1 MPELF
6 LTKSTAE
13 VDATTEVP
21 VAVDILRP
29 RGIDTRR
36 CIVSIGISEGIALD
50 ITIQADVQLLVC
62 AVLTTA
68 IAGIKGP
75 IGHRFQI
82 RITQTDVQRIGRRL
96 DIHQLTDARH
106 VMIALCIGA
115 DGFVPVVERVLEVEI
130 HLWQVVVL
138 LHGSL
143 HLVVFVGHVVATER
157 LREVTMDEDVTALF
171 LFTVT

>member
-75 IGHRFQI
+75 S
-82 RITQTDVQRIGRRL
+82 
-96 DIHQLTDARH
+96 
-106 VMIALCIGA
+106 
-115 DGFVPVVERVLEVEI
+115 VPN
-130 HLWQVVVL
+130 Q
-138 LHGSL
+138 
-143 HLVVFVGHVVATER
+143 
-157 LREVTMDEDVTALF
+157 DYPD
-171 LFTVT
+171 